1 MPGPAPTDG
10 CVPATPS
17 ARGQRWHDL
26 DALRGFA
33 MLLGIALHAALSFY
47 PTIWP
52 VTDVTASADSHF
64 DDFVL
69 AVHGFRMP
77 LFFMLSGFFTV
88 LLWRRRGLHDLLWH
102 RTRRLLFPFVLAV
115 ILIGPTVTW
124 VSDQAIGAQLT
135 DAADINGAVY
145 LGNEGAVRA
154 IVDAGLDPNAP
165 GSDGNTPIY
174 AAAIT
179 GDAAMVE
186 LLLALGGDPNIP
198 SPDGMPVDVAAYFGH
213 RDAAEALLA
222 GGSYDPRAGGAW
234 EELPYWA
241 LADVTELGLDAP
253 DEPSLPAL
261 HHLWFLWFLIL
272 FVLLFAPAAWLTERL
287 EARRSPG
294 SPLPR
299 WPRWLMWA
307 LMPVVV
313 LPQLAMEGGGAIPA
327 FGPDTSI
334 GWIPDPVVFAYY
346 LLFFGFGA
354 LLYGR
359 PGRSGASIVDTV
371 GRRWWLVLPAG
382 VVVFV
387 VATWATF
394 DLEPSAEGPL
404 AVVSSSLQVLYC
416 WLMIFGL
423 MGLFRAALSTERY
436 WVRYLSDSSYW
447 MYLTH
452 LTLVIAL
459 QALVRTLDLPAVVKF
474 AFILL
479 TTCAILLTI
488 YQLAVRYTFIGTMLN
503 GKRTRPPGS
512 RSLLD
517 RLRGRSARE
526 PVAAE
531 PG

>member
-10 CVPATPS
+10 FVLATPT

-179 GDAAMVE
+179 GDFLPAPPARLARSSQ
-186 LLLALGGDPNIP
+186 LL
-198 SPDGMPVDVAAYFGH
+198 VAA
-213 RDAAEALLA
+213 
-222 GGSYDPRAGGAW
+222 SYSKKP
-234 EELPYWA
+234 
-241 LADVTELGLDAP
+241 DAP
-253 DEPSLPAL
+253 
-261 HHLWFLWFLIL
+261 
-272 FVLLFAPAAWLTERL
+272 
-287 EARRSPG
+287 
-294 SPLPR
+294 
-299 WPRWLMWA
+299 
-307 LMPVVV
+307 
-313 LPQLAMEGGGAIPA
+313 
-327 FGPDTSI
+327 
-334 GWIPDPVVFAYY
+334 
-346 LLFFGFGA
+346 
-354 LLYGR
+354 
-359 PGRSGASIVDTV
+359 
-371 GRRWWLVLPAG
+371 
-382 VVVFV
+382 
-387 VATWATF
+387 
-394 DLEPSAEGPL
+394 
-404 AVVSSSLQVLYC
+404 
-416 WLMIFGL
+416 
-423 MGLFRAALSTERY
+423 
-436 WVRYLSDSSYW
+436 
-447 MYLTH
+447 
-452 LTLVIAL
+452 
-459 QALVRTLDLPAVVKF
+459 K
-474 AFILL
+474 
-479 TTCAILLTI
+479 
-488 YQLAVRYTFIGTMLN
+488 
-503 GKRTRPPGS
+503 
-512 RSLLD
+512 
-517 RLRGRSARE
+517 
-526 PVAAE
+526 
-531 PG
+531 